1 MSIELYWDYLFN
13 NPQSQVI
20 SEMTASQLPGRQ
32 NGGAAD
38 AYRHILLSAELTR
51 DYGTAAAFD
60 VLTDH
65 ERETESGA
73 DNGLDMWNN
82 SIGMQIGQYVRDNDG
97 TWEDVVRLSRAAMV
111 GSFDS
116 GDFDQVSNWEI
127 RSASDGIR
135 QAYDEYVR

>member
-13 NPQSQVI
+13 NPQSKVI

-51 DYGTAAAFD
+51 DYGSTAAFD

-82 SIGMQIGQYVRDNDG
+82 SIGIK
-97 TWEDVVRLSRAAMV
+97 
-111 GSFDS
+111 
-116 GDFDQVSNWEI
+116 I
-127 RSASDGIR
+127 RSIRKRQRRHVGRCSTFITRGYGGI
-135 QAYDEYVR
+135 V